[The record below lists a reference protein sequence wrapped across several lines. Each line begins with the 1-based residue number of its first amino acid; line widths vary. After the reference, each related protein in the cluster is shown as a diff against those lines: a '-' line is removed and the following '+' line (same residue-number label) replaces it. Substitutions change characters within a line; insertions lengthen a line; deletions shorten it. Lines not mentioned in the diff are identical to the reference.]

1 MQENHMLE
9 NETFDIYSSPPLIP
23 PSAMKN
29 GLRGVASLKGGNLV
43 VFYNFCAS
51 EI

>member
-1 MQENHMLE
+1 
-9 NETFDIYSSPPLIP
+9 
-23 PSAMKN
+23 MKN

-51 EI
+51 EIWPDKRGWWVLLKGDYCAVIWP